1 MKNGEGMNLREARQV
16 LGSLD
21 TDPDA
26 ARVFGE
32 VYETAD
38 GAMVIP
44 VTSVRGA
51 SRLGVSDG
59 RSAVRARPA
68 GVFVIKDGK
77 AAWVPAVDAGRI
89 AVMGILVVV
98 GSGGVGGRAAGRS
111 AMMGIL
117 VGLVS
122 AALAGVAMVRRPPW
136 PDLHGDIS
144 RSH

>member
-1 MKNGEGMNLREARQV
+1 M
-16 LGSLD
+16 SLD

-26 ARVFGE
+26 ARVFGS
-32 VYETAD
+32 VYETSD
-38 GAMVIP
+38 GATVIP
-44 VTSVRGA
+44 VTNVRGGSKPGVND
-51 SRLGVSDG
+51 SRLAL
-59 RSAVRARPA
+59 SAKAA

-77 AAWVPAVDAGRI
+77 ASWVPAVDAGRI
-89 AVMGILVVV
+89 
-98 GSGGVGGRAAGRS
+98 

-144 RSH
+144 PSR

>member
-1 MKNGEGMNLREARQV
+1 MNLREVRQV
-16 LGSLD
+16 IGSLE

-38 GAMVIP
+38 GTTVIP
-44 VTSVRGA
+44 VTNVRGA
-51 SRLGVSDG
+51 GQSRFAL
-59 RSAVRARPA
+59 RAKPA
-68 GVFVIKDGK
+68 GVFVVKDGK
-77 AAWVPAVDAGRI
+77 AAWVPAID
-89 AVMGILVVV
+89 
-98 GSGGVGGRAAGRS
+98 GGRV

-122 AALAGVAMVRRPPW
+122 ATLAGVAMVRRPPW

-144 RSH
+144 H

>member
-1 MKNGEGMNLREARQV
+1 MNLREARQV
-16 LGSLD
+16 IGLLE

-38 GAMVIP
+38 GTTVIP

-51 SRLGVSDG
+51 SKPGGDSRFAL
-59 RSAVRARPA
+59 RAKPA
-68 GVFVIKDGK
+68 GVFVVKDGK
-77 AAWVPAVDAGRI
+77 AAWVPAVDAGR
-89 AVMGILVVV
+89 V
-98 GSGGVGGRAAGRS
+98 

-122 AALAGVAMVRRPPW
+122 ATLAGVAMVRRPPW
-136 PDLHGDIS
+136 PDLHADIS
-144 RSH
+144 H

>member
-21 TDPDA
+21 SDSDA

-38 GAMVIP
+38 GATVIP
-44 VTSVRGA
+44 VTDVRGA
-51 SRLGVSDG
+51 SKPGVGHG

-77 AAWVPAVDAGRI
+77 GAWVPAVDAGRI
-89 AVMGILVVV
+89 
-98 GSGGVGGRAAGRS
+98 

>member
-51 SRLGVSDG
+51 FRPGVSDG
-59 RSAVRARPA
+59 RFALHARPA

-89 AVMGILVVV
+89 
-98 GSGGVGGRAAGRS
+98 

-136 PDLHGDIS
+136 PDLHADIS
-144 RSH
+144 RSR

>member
-1 MKNGEGMNLREARQV
+1 MNLREAREV
-16 LGSLD
+16 IGSLD

-38 GAMVIP
+38 GATVIP
-44 VTSVRGA
+44 VTNVRGA
-51 SRLGVSDG
+51 SKPGVSDG
-59 RSAVRARPA
+59 RSALSAKPA
-68 GVFVIKDGK
+68 GVFVIKDGQ
-77 AAWVPAVDAGRI
+77 ATWVPVVDAGRI
-89 AVMGILVVV
+89 
-98 GSGGVGGRAAGRS
+98 